1 MLDEASLARRQAA
14 DLITDREKKEGVWVI
29 ARTATALVFGVWCHF
44 VHTYYRDRYLSNLYR
59 DVFSFYTFIML
70 DLVLIF
76 ISIKHRKIIDEN
88 IEKAI

>member
-44 VHTYYRDRYLSNLYR
+44 VHTYYRDR
-59 DVFSFYTFIML
+59 
-70 DLVLIF
+70 
-76 ISIKHRKIIDEN
+76 
-88 IEKAI
+88 